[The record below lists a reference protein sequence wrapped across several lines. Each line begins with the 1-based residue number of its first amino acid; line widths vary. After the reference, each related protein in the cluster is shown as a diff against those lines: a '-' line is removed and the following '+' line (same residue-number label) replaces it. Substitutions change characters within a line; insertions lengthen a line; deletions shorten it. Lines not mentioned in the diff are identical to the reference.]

1 MLVFKGAKDKATLS
15 VRRKVGTPPSS
26 AVTLTPDELRRL
38 SNLVGELSP
47 EPASRQ
53 RLAVGSERPPA
64 ESDFDSFVA
73 REYPELAQ
81 RRRIKKA
88 FPISVPEAI
97 FELSHTEKIVAS
109 SRLSSYCFDY
119 HSSINSAV
127 PHL

>member
-1 MLVFKGAKDKATLS
+1 MLVLKALKTKPLYLLGARLAP
-15 VRRKVGTPPSS
+15 PPSS

-53 RLAVGSERPPA
+53 RVAVGSERPPA

-88 FPISVPEAI
+88 FPISVPEQ
-97 FELSHTEKIVAS
+97 FL
-109 SRLSSYCFDY
+109 
-119 HSSINSAV
+119 N
-127 PHL
+127 